1 MTFGKIDYI
10 NLLPFHI
17 FLKKASLSNSFKQSI
32 AYKKGYP
39 SKLNDALKSRQI
51 DAAYI
56 SSIASTRKSFR
67 TIKSGIVAKKA
78 VKSVIL
84 KKGAYA
90 QDIHSATS
98 NVLAK
103 VLGFNGKVTI
113 GDSALKLYLEN
124 PNGYIDM
131 GAAWYEKE
139 RLPFV
144 FARLS
149 VNKNHRFFKQIADK
163 FKKQKIFI
171 PQYILEDYSQ
181 KRGISKGDIKEY
193 LKLITY
199 DIDTKAQAG
208 LDRFLRA
215 ARLKRL

>member
-10 NLLPFHI
+10 NMLPFHT
-17 FLKKASLSNSFKQSI
+17 FLRQSSLPNSFKQSI
-32 AYKKGYP
+32 AYKKDYP
-39 SKLNDALKSRQI
+39 SKLNEELKKRRI
-51 DAAYI
+51 HAAYI
-56 SSIASTRKSFR
+56 SSIASTHKSFNR
-67 TIKSGIVAKKA
+67 INSGIVAKKA
-78 VKSVIL
+78 IKSVIV
-84 KKGAYA
+84 KSGVYTK
-90 QDIHSATS
+90 DTHSATS

-103 VLGFNGKVTI
+103 VLGIEGKVTI
-113 GDSALKLYLEN
+113 GDNALKLYLEN
-124 PNGYIDM
+124 PSEYIDM

-149 VNKNHRFFKQIADK
+149 VNKHYRFFKKIADK
-163 FKKQKIFI
+163 FKKRKIFI
-171 PQYILEDYSQ
+171 PQYILEDYAQ
-181 KRGISKGDIKEY
+181 KRGISKTDIKEY

-215 ARLKRL
+215 ARLLKL